1 MARCSK
7 PNPEVSMLK
16 RSQQIRAVPSLAALA
31 AVAGLAVVA
40 PFAAAQSVPEL
51 PQASP
56 LSRVEQRVGLTDF
69 KVSYSSPGVKGREV
83 WGALVPYGEI
93 WRTGAN
99 APTTLEASR
108 DFRFGDKSV
117 PAGTYA
123 LLTIP
128 GKDQWTVLL
137 NKDSKLPGGTRGYD
151 EKQDAA
157 RITVAPEQ
165 APARERMTFL
175 FADTTDDATSLEL
188 EWGTLRIAIPVQVD
202 TAAHAKASITEAVA
216 GAWRP
221 HALSARYLLES
232 GGDLGEALGYADTSI
247 EIEPTWLNNWVRA
260 QILGKQGKPKDAI
273 AAAEKSLS
281 IGKEDPI
288 FQQFFAPQVTKA
300 IADWQ
305 QVS

>member
-1 MARCSK
+1 MMK
-7 PNPEVSMLK
+7 H
-16 RSQQIRAVPSLAALA
+16 SQQTRSARALA
-31 AVAGLAVVA
+31 TVALAGLAGLAAA
-40 PFAAAQSVPEL
+40 PFAAAQSVPDL
-51 PQASP
+51 PQSSP

-69 KVSYSSPGVKGREV
+69 KVSYSSPGVKGRPI

-108 DFRFGDKSV
+108 DFRLGDKAV

-128 GKDQWTVLL
+128 AQDQWTVIL
-137 NKDSKLPGGTRGYD
+137 NTDSKLQGGTRNYD
-151 EKQDAA
+151 EKKDAA
-157 RITVAPEQ
+157 RITVKPEAAPD
-165 APARERMTFL
+165 RERLTFL
-175 FADTTDDATSLEL
+175 FADTTDDATKLDL
-188 EWGTLRIAIPVQVD
+188 EWEKLRITIPISVD
-202 TAAHAKASITEAVA
+202 TAAQAKTNITEAVG

-221 HALSARYLLES
+221 HALSARYLLEN

-247 EIEPTWLNNWVRA
+247 EIQSTWLNNWVRA
-260 QILGKQGKPKDAI
+260 QILAKQGKPKEAI
-273 AAAEKSLS
+273 AAAEQSLS

-305 QVS
+305 KA